1 MLTLNEDA
9 HPERYQQIEQAD
21 DDWQI
26 AQAASGTAYFIV
38 KAPRSARLAI
48 RIRTEEDGQQNAQI
62 ISLLELLEDMRVDEN
77 AKRVPLPENWQQ
89 LSADAIKTYNQY
101 FVRINKSRAGDKRTQ
116 ALEIIVK
123 LYSSNISSKSKN
135 LLKSARKLADKG
147 SFDIIK
153 KMLAIGQE
161 LEERDSRLFAIEQQD
176 IDEILER
183 EIGKLVA
190 HVESKQGE
198 ASIVLGTIK

>member
-1 MLTLNEDA
+1 
-9 HPERYQQIEQAD
+9 
-21 DDWQI
+21 
-26 AQAASGTAYFIV
+26 
-38 KAPRSARLAI
+38 
-48 RIRTEEDGQQNAQI
+48 
-62 ISLLELLEDMRVDEN
+62 MRVDEN
-77 AKRVPLPENWQQ
+77 TKRVPLPENWQQ
-89 LSADAIKTYNQY
+89 LSSDAIKTYNQY
-101 FVRINKSRAGDKRTQ
+101 FVRINKSRAGDKRTK

-123 LYSSNISSKSKN
+123 LYSSNISAKSKN

-161 LEERDSRLFAIEQQD
+161 LEEKDSRLFAIEQQD

-190 HVESKQGE
+190 NVESKQGE
-198 ASIVLGTIK
+198 AAIILGTIK

>member
-1 MLTLNEDA
+1 
-9 HPERYQQIEQAD
+9 
-21 DDWQI
+21 
-26 AQAASGTAYFIV
+26 
-38 KAPRSARLAI
+38 
-48 RIRTEEDGQQNAQI
+48 
-62 ISLLELLEDMRVDEN
+62 MRVDEN
-77 AKRVPLPENWQQ
+77 AKRVPLPESWQQ
-89 LSADAIKTYNQY
+89 LTAEAIKTYNQY

-116 ALEIIVK
+116 ALEIIVN
-123 LYSSNISSKSKN
+123 LYNSENVSTKSKL

-147 SFDIIK
+147 SLDIIK

-161 LEERDSRLFAIEQQD
+161 LQNRNSNLFALSQQD

-198 ASIVLGTIK
+198 ASIILGTIK